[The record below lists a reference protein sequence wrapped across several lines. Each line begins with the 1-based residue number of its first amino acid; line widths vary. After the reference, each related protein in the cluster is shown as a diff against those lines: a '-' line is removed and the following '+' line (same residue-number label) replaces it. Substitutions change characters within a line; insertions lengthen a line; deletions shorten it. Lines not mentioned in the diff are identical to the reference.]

1 MDYNAFVNFKKGILM
16 SSSKRGRPSR
26 QMSEDKIIQIVMDFY
41 RNPDYFRKLFGL
53 LDTYQEE
60 EFFTS
65 FLNDIHKKLSG
76 NTANKTNFLKSATD
90 LVQKIESIKGS
101 SKADSEAQEM
111 IENFKGDIPV
121 ITDEDIEEFQSVI
134 NKIPDRL
141 WKRYNNRLRQQSYKK
156 NNRWSRQL
164 EFSEDAYLE
173 LKILKDSLNAK
184 TWNDLPFQLEN
195 DYKLIRSI
203 CDSLQVSN
211 LNAASMKIN
220 EMLQLRSNKK

>member
-1 MDYNAFVNFKKGILM
+1 M
-16 SSSKRGRPSR
+16 SNSKRGRPSR
-26 QMSEDKIIQIVMDFY
+26 QMSEEKIIKIVMDFY

-60 EFFTS
+60 FLTS

-76 NTANKTNFLKSATD
+76 KTASKTNLLKSATD
-90 LVQKIESIKGS
+90 LDQKIESIKGS
-101 SKADSEAQEM
+101 SKNDSEAQKM
-111 IENFKGDIPV
+111 IEDFKGDIPV
-121 ITDEDIEEFQSVI
+121 ITDKDIEEFQSVI
-134 NKIPDRL
+134 NKIPDQL
-141 WKRYNNRLRQQSYKK
+141 WKRYNNRLRQQSYKQ
-156 NNRWSRQL
+156 NNRWSRQI

-184 TWNDLPFQLEN
+184 TWNDWAFQLER
-195 DYKLIRSI
+195 DYKLLRSI
-203 CDSLQVSN
+203 CESLQVSN

>member
-1 MDYNAFVNFKKGILM
+1 MN
-16 SSSKRGRPSR
+16 SSSKRGRPAR

-65 FLNDIHKKLSG
+65 FLADMHKKLSG
-76 NTANKTNFLKSATD
+76 KTASKTDFLKSTTD
-90 LVQKIESIKGS
+90 LDQKMESIKGS
-101 SKADSEAQEM
+101 SKTDSETQEM
-111 IENFKGDIPV
+111 IEDFKGDIPV

-134 NKIPDRL
+134 SKLPDRL

-156 NNRWSRQL
+156 HNRWSRQI
-164 EFSEDAYLE
+164 EFNEDAYFE
-173 LKILKDSLNAK
+173 LRSLKDSLNVK
-184 TWNDLPFQLEN
+184 TWNDLPFQLES

-211 LNAASMKIN
+211 INAASVKIN
-220 EMLQLRSNKK
+220 EMLHLRSNKK

>member
-1 MDYNAFVNFKKGILM
+1 M

-53 LDTYQEE
+53 LDTHEE
-60 EFFTS
+60 EVFFIS
-65 FLNDIHKKLSG
+65 FLSDMHKKLSG
-76 NTANKTNFLKSATD
+76 KTANKTNFLKSATD
-90 LVQKIESIKGS
+90 LHQKIESIKGT
-101 SKADSEAQEM
+101 SKTDSETQEM
-111 IENFKGDIPV
+111 IEDFKGDIPV
-121 ITDEDIEEFQSVI
+121 ITDEDIKEFQSVI
-134 NKIPDRL
+134 SKIPEQL

-173 LKILKDSLNAK
+173 LKVLKNSLNAK
-184 TWNDLPFQLEN
+184 TWNDLPFQLES

-211 LNAASMKIN
+211 LNAASFKIN
-220 EMLQLRSNKK
+220 EMLQLLSNKKC